1 LKPAPSLQPLT
12 IPAFSLPE
20 TVILSNGTRIFGFN
34 GAFNDILRLEF
45 VFDSGRWTEEHPL
58 TAHASSKLFKGG
70 TNTRTAFQIDE
81 AIDSLGA
88 TITATAGYHGYV
100 ISVYTMR
107 KHLKKVLTL
116 LQECLF
122 NSTFPESEFEIY
134 QRNAIAK
141 HKINEEKTDY
151 LADMEF
157 KQQIFGA
164 DHPYGYPTTVSL
176 LEQLQIGW
184 IRAYF
189 NSQVRDKQPDV
200 YVSGKYDDTDLAII
214 SDSLAGRSYPPAGPD
229 TIHTV
234 TVMPAA
240 KTYIKKPGAVQASL
254 VLGKRHINKLHPDY
268 PGFVLMNTVFGGY
281 FGSRLM
287 ANIREDK
294 GYTYGIYSSLQT
306 YRHDAALLIQTEIS
320 NEHIDACITEI
331 KKECEI
337 LQNERIG
344 EEELRQARN
353 YLAGKYLSRMDGPFA
368 QMETFKNYMIE
379 GVDIQYFDKFADI
392 IRQSTAEDIRVMA
405 GKYLSFDSFSE
416 VIAGG

>member
-1 LKPAPSLQPLT
+1 MKPAPSLQPLT